1 MSKQS
6 TKTSDE
12 HKPLFA
18 DFKSYSVDEIIA
30 AGGTTAF
37 ANKLGKH
44 PELIGEKLK
53 ELPADAFLTEEELI
67 QALKTLR
74 ESK

>member
-1 MSKQS
+1 MGKNSI
-6 TKTSDE
+6 KTTGDVESSFP
-12 HKPLFA
+12 KVKA
-18 DFKSYSVDEIIA
+18 YSIDEILA

-37 ANKLGKH
+37 ANKLGKNFH
-44 PELIGEKLK
+44 GLEARLK
-53 ELPADAFLTEEELI
+53 ELPEDAFLTEEEVQ